1 MSSWELTTRCSTS
14 ATTGLAWRNLQR
26 QELTTIVGKK
36 ILIHIVL
43 SMQVSITL
51 IATGFKRQ
59 DEPEGRASKVTLVEQ
74 LLGPPNLDVMTCS
87 HICLQPKG
95 GQQGENGRRP
105 SSAEGS
111 MVEIPE
117 FLRRRGPS
125 RFPRVYCPAMLLA
138 PALHLYNMPHS

>member
-1 MSSWELTTRCSTS
+1 MRNEIYFVIW
-14 ATTGLAWRNLQR
+14 GLL
-26 QELTTIVGKK
+26 EK

-74 LLGPPNLDVMTCS
+74 LLGPPNLDVILVLTFACNQRVASKVRMADA
-87 HICLQPKG
+87 
-95 GQQGENGRRP
+95 RP
-105 SSAEGS
+105 PQKAAWWRSQSSFDEEDLLAS
-111 MVEIPE
+111 LE
-117 FLRRRGPS
+117 FD
-125 RFPRVYCPAMLLA
+125 CPAMLPA

>member
-1 MSSWELTTRCSTS
+1 MRNEIYFVIW
-14 ATTGLAWRNLQR
+14 GLL
-26 QELTTIVGKK
+26 EK

-125 RFPRVYCPAMLLA
+125 RFPRV
-138 PALHLYNMPHS
+138 